1 MRRKIVSSLL
11 CMMMMCTVCTPTYA
25 DDSVTATTSSAA
37 TEVVTTESTAEAA
50 TTTTEQKSV
59 KKDNKKTKQ
68 TKTKKS
74 EKEKK
79 KTKTKK
85 SKEKKKDSKKD
96 KEKKTKKSN
105 KKDSSFVQAAPK
117 KKITFV
123 VKKTQGQLE
132 KLAKEKRDAA
142 AQIKIK
148 RSEKKSYQKKLQ
160 LIQNFYDQ
168 WTYGAFIGIQT
179 SSDQSLNNL
188 NDPADQMI
196 QNLEKDL
203 NDQELQESAMNYHF
217 GLQDQKNILLM
228 MDSQDSFDLQP
239 IIEKKKESYQSS
251 TQEIDQT
258 IKDLKISIQV
268 ADHSM
273 KLIEKK
279 KSIVFDP
286 MDLLKKSN
294 LTKDKA
300 KKILK
305 GTALEDCS
313 DYFIE
318 CEEKYGVNAIGIMAI
333 AVHESAWGTSRRAQE
348 DHNLTGYGVYSDS
361 AKGINAPSKEENLL
375 MTAKL
380 LKESYL
386 TKSGSHYKG
395 TSLMAV
401 NESYCTSG
409 DWAINVTTHAY
420 TLMDRL

>member
-1 MRRKIVSSLL
+1 MRRKLVSSLL
-11 CMMMMCTVCTPTYA
+11 CMMMMCTVSTPAYA
-25 DDSVTATTSSAA
+25 DEAVTADTSVT
-37 TEVVTTESTAEAA
+37 TEVATTESTTATV
-50 TTTTEQKSV
+50 TTTAAQKKV
-59 KKDNKKTKQ
+59 QKIDKKAKKTN
-68 TKTKKS
+68 TKK
-74 EKEKK
+74 KK
-79 KTKTKK
+79 KKA
-85 SKEKKKDSKKD
+85 SKN
-96 KEKKTKKSN
+96 SN
-105 KKDSSFVQAAPK
+105 KKDSSFVQEAPK

-132 KLAKEKRDAA
+132 KLVKEKRAA
-142 AQIKIK
+142 ADQIKEK
-148 RSEKKSYQKKLQ
+148 KSEKKEYQEKLQ
-160 LIQNFYDQ
+160 KIQNFYTQ
-168 WTYGAFIGIQT
+168 WNYGSYIGIQT
-179 SSDQSLNNL
+179 SSDQSLDNL
-188 NDPADQMI
+188 NDPADQTI
-196 QNLEKDL
+196 KQLADNL
-203 NDQELQESAMNYHF
+203 NDTGLIQASMNYHF
-217 GLQDQKNILLM
+217 GLQDQKNILIM
-228 MDSQDSFDLQP
+228 MDSQDSIDLQP

-251 TQEIDQT
+251 IQSIDQK
-258 IKDLKISIQV
+258 IRDLKTSIQV

-273 KLIEKK
+273 KLIENK

-286 MDLLKKSN
+286 MNLLKKSN

-318 CEEKYGVNAIGIMAI
+318 CEEKYGVNAIGVMAI

-386 TKSGSHYKG
+386 TRSGSHYKG

>member
-1 MRRKIVSSLL
+1 MRRKLVSSLL
-11 CMMMMCTVCTPTYA
+11 CMMMMCTVCTPAYA
-25 DDSVTATTSSAA
+25 DEAVTADTSVT
-37 TEVVTTESTAEAA
+37 TEVATTESTTATV
-50 TTTTEQKSV
+50 TTTAAQKKV
-59 KKDNKKTKQ
+59 QKIDKKAKKTN
-68 TKTKKS
+68 TKK
-74 EKEKK
+74 KK
-79 KTKTKK
+79 KKA
-85 SKEKKKDSKKD
+85 SKN
-96 KEKKTKKSN
+96 SN
-105 KKDSSFVQAAPK
+105 KKDSSFVQEAPK

-132 KLAKEKRDAA
+132 KLVKEKRAA
-142 AQIKIK
+142 ADQIK
-148 RSEKKSYQKKLQ
+148 EKKSKKKEYQEKLQ
-160 LIQNFYDQ
+160 KIQNFYTQ
-168 WTYGAFIGIQT
+168 WNYGSYIGIQT
-179 SSDQSLNNL
+179 SSDQSLDNL
-188 NDPADQMI
+188 NDPADQTI
-196 QNLEKDL
+196 KQLADNL
-203 NDQELQESAMNYHF
+203 NDTGLIQASMNYHF
-217 GLQDQKNILLM
+217 GLQDQKNILIM
-228 MDSQDSFDLQP
+228 MDSQDSIDLQP

-251 TQEIDQT
+251 IQSIDQK
-258 IKDLKISIQV
+258 IRDLKTSIQV

-273 KLIEKK
+273 KLIENK

-286 MDLLKKSN
+286 MNLLKKSN

-318 CEEKYGVNAIGIMAI
+318 CEEKYGVNAIGVMAI

-386 TKSGSHYKG
+386 TRSGSHYKG

>member
-1 MRRKIVSSLL
+1 MRRKLVSSLL
-11 CMMMMCTVCTPTYA
+11 CMMMMCTVCTPAYA
-25 DDSVTATTSSAA
+25 DEAVTADTSVT
-37 TEVVTTESTAEAA
+37 TEVATTESTTATV
-50 TTTTEQKSV
+50 TTTAAQKKV
-59 KKDNKKTKQ
+59 QKIDKKAKKTN
-68 TKTKKS
+68 TKK
-74 EKEKK
+74 KK
-79 KTKTKK
+79 KKA
-85 SKEKKKDSKKD
+85 SKN
-96 KEKKTKKSN
+96 SN
-105 KKDSSFVQAAPK
+105 KKDSSFVQEAPK

-132 KLAKEKRDAA
+132 KLVKEKRAA
-142 AQIKIK
+142 ADQIKEK
-148 RSEKKSYQKKLQ
+148 KSEKKEYQEKLQ
-160 LIQNFYDQ
+160 KIQNFYTQ
-168 WTYGAFIGIQT
+168 WNYGSYIGIQT
-179 SSDQSLNNL
+179 SSDQSLDNL
-188 NDPADQMI
+188 NDPADQTI
-196 QNLEKDL
+196 KQLADNL
-203 NDQELQESAMNYHF
+203 NDTGLIQASMNYHF
-217 GLQDQKNILLM
+217 GLQDQKNILIM
-228 MDSQDSFDLQP
+228 MDSQDSIDLQP

-251 TQEIDQT
+251 IQSIDQK
-258 IKDLKISIQV
+258 IRDLKTSIQV
-268 ADHSM
+268 ADHSI
-273 KLIEKK
+273 KLIENK

-286 MDLLKKSN
+286 MNLLKKSN

-318 CEEKYGVNAIGIMAI
+318 CEEKYGVNAIGVMAI

-386 TKSGSHYKG
+386 TRSGSHYKG

>member
-1 MRRKIVSSLL
+1 MRRKLVSSLL
-11 CMMMMCTVCTPTYA
+11 CMMMMCTVCTPAYA
-25 DDSVTATTSSAA
+25 DEAVTADTSVT
-37 TEVVTTESTAEAA
+37 TEVATTESTTATV
-50 TTTTEQKSV
+50 TTTAAQKKV
-59 KKDNKKTKQ
+59 QKIDKKAKKTN
-68 TKTKKS
+68 TKK
-74 EKEKK
+74 KK
-79 KTKTKK
+79 KKA
-85 SKEKKKDSKKD
+85 SKN
-96 KEKKTKKSN
+96 SN
-105 KKDSSFVQAAPK
+105 KKDSSFVQEAPK

-132 KLAKEKRDAA
+132 KLVKEKRAA
-142 AQIKIK
+142 ADQIKEK
-148 RSEKKSYQKKLQ
+148 KSEKKEYQEKLQ
-160 LIQNFYDQ
+160 KIQNFYTQ
-168 WTYGAFIGIQT
+168 WNYGSYIGIQT
-179 SSDQSLNNL
+179 SSDQSLDNL
-188 NDPADQMI
+188 NDPADQTI
-196 QNLEKDL
+196 KQLADNL
-203 NDQELQESAMNYHF
+203 NDTGLIQASMNYHF
-217 GLQDQKNILLM
+217 GLQDQKNILIM
-228 MDSQDSFDLQP
+228 MDSQDSIDLQP

-251 TQEIDQT
+251 IQSIDQK
-258 IKDLKISIQV
+258 IRDLKTSIQV

-273 KLIEKK
+273 KLIENK

-286 MDLLKKSN
+286 MNLLKKSN

-305 GTALEDCS
+305 GTALEDYS

-318 CEEKYGVNAIGIMAI
+318 CEEKYGVNAIGVMAI

-386 TKSGSHYKG
+386 TRSGSHYKG

>member
-1 MRRKIVSSLL
+1 MRRKLVSSLL
-11 CMMMMCTVCTPTYA
+11 CMMMMCTVCTPAYA
-25 DDSVTATTSSAA
+25 DEAVTADTSVT
-37 TEVVTTESTAEAA
+37 TEVATTESTTATV
-50 TTTTEQKSV
+50 TTTAAQKKV
-59 KKDNKKTKQ
+59 QKIDKKAKKTN
-68 TKTKKS
+68 TKK
-74 EKEKK
+74 KK
-79 KTKTKK
+79 KKA
-85 SKEKKKDSKKD
+85 SKN
-96 KEKKTKKSN
+96 SN
-105 KKDSSFVQAAPK
+105 KKDSSFVQEAPK

-132 KLAKEKRDAA
+132 KLVKEKRAA
-142 AQIKIK
+142 AEQIKEK
-148 RSEKKSYQKKLQ
+148 KSEKKEYQEKLQ
-160 LIQNFYDQ
+160 KIQNFYTQ
-168 WTYGAFIGIQT
+168 WNYGSYIGIQT
-179 SSDQSLNNL
+179 SSDQSLDNL
-188 NDPADQMI
+188 NDPADQTI
-196 QNLEKDL
+196 KQLADNL
-203 NDQELQESAMNYHF
+203 NDTGLIQASMNYHF
-217 GLQDQKNILLM
+217 GLQDQKNILIM
-228 MDSQDSFDLQP
+228 MDSQDSIDLQP

-251 TQEIDQT
+251 IQSIDQK
-258 IKDLKISIQV
+258 IRDLKTSIQV

-273 KLIEKK
+273 KLIENK

-286 MDLLKKSN
+286 MNLLKKSN

-318 CEEKYGVNAIGIMAI
+318 CEEKYGVNAIGVMAI

-386 TKSGSHYKG
+386 TRSGSHYKG

>member
-1 MRRKIVSSLL
+1 MRRKLVSSLL
-11 CMMMMCTVCTPTYA
+11 CMMMMCTVCTPAYA
-25 DDSVTATTSSAA
+25 DEAVTADTSVT
-37 TEVVTTESTAEAA
+37 TEVATTESTTATV
-50 TTTTEQKSV
+50 TTTAAQKKV
-59 KKDNKKTKQ
+59 QKIDKKAKKTN
-68 TKTKKS
+68 TKK
-74 EKEKK
+74 KK
-79 KTKTKK
+79 KKA
-85 SKEKKKDSKKD
+85 SKN
-96 KEKKTKKSN
+96 SN
-105 KKDSSFVQAAPK
+105 KKDSSFVQEAPK

-132 KLAKEKRDAA
+132 KLVKEKRAA
-142 AQIKIK
+142 ADQIKEK
-148 RSEKKSYQKKLQ
+148 KSEKKEYQEKLQ
-160 LIQNFYDQ
+160 KIQNFYTQ
-168 WTYGAFIGIQT
+168 WNYGSYIGIQT
-179 SSDQSLNNL
+179 SSDQSLDNL
-188 NDPADQMI
+188 NDPADQTI
-196 QNLEKDL
+196 KQLADNL
-203 NDQELQESAMNYHF
+203 NDTGLIQASMNYHF
-217 GLQDQKNILLM
+217 GLQDQKNILIM
-228 MDSQDSFDLQP
+228 MDSQDSINLQP

-251 TQEIDQT
+251 IQSIDQK
-258 IKDLKISIQV
+258 IRDLKTSIQV

-273 KLIEKK
+273 KLIENK

-286 MDLLKKSN
+286 MNLLKKSN

-318 CEEKYGVNAIGIMAI
+318 CEEKYGVNAIGVMAI

-386 TKSGSHYKG
+386 TRSGSHYKG

>member
-1 MRRKIVSSLL
+1 MRRKLVSSLL
-11 CMMMMCTVCTPTYA
+11 CMMMMCTVCTPAYA
-25 DDSVTATTSSAA
+25 DEAVTADTSVT
-37 TEVVTTESTAEAA
+37 TEVATTESTTATV
-50 TTTTEQKSV
+50 TTTAAQKKV
-59 KKDNKKTKQ
+59 QKIDKKAKKTN
-68 TKTKKS
+68 TKK
-74 EKEKK
+74 KK
-79 KTKTKK
+79 KKA
-85 SKEKKKDSKKD
+85 SKN
-96 KEKKTKKSN
+96 SN
-105 KKDSSFVQAAPK
+105 KKDSSFVQEAPK

-132 KLAKEKRDAA
+132 KLVKEKRAA
-142 AQIKIK
+142 ADQIKEK
-148 RSEKKSYQKKLQ
+148 KSEKKEYQEKLQ
-160 LIQNFYDQ
+160 KIQNFYTQ
-168 WTYGAFIGIQT
+168 WNYGSYIGIQT
-179 SSDQSLNNL
+179 SSDQSLDNL
-188 NDPADQMI
+188 NDPADQTI
-196 QNLEKDL
+196 KQLADNL
-203 NDQELQESAMNYHF
+203 NDTGLIQASMNYHF
-217 GLQDQKNILLM
+217 GLQDQKNILIM
-228 MDSQDSFDLQP
+228 MDSQDSIDLQP

-251 TQEIDQT
+251 IQSIDQK
-258 IKDLKISIQV
+258 IRDLKTSIQV

-273 KLIEKK
+273 KLIENK

-286 MDLLKKSN
+286 MNLLKKSN

-318 CEEKYGVNAIGIMAI
+318 CEEKYGVNAIGVMAI

-361 AKGINAPSKEENLL
+361 AEGINAPSKEENLL

-386 TKSGSHYKG
+386 TRSGSHYKG

>member
-1 MRRKIVSSLL
+1 MRRKLVSSLL
-11 CMMMMCTVCTPTYA
+11 CMMMMCTVCTPAYA
-25 DDSVTATTSSAA
+25 DEAVTADTSVT
-37 TEVVTTESTAEAA
+37 TEVATTESTTATV
-50 TTTTEQKSV
+50 TTTAAQKKV
-59 KKDNKKTKQ
+59 QKIDKKAKKTN
-68 TKTKKS
+68 TKK
-74 EKEKK
+74 KK
-79 KTKTKK
+79 KKA
-85 SKEKKKDSKKD
+85 SKN
-96 KEKKTKKSN
+96 SN
-105 KKDSSFVQAAPK
+105 KKDSSFVQEAPK
-117 KKITFV
+117 KEITFV

-132 KLAKEKRDAA
+132 KLVKEKRAA
-142 AQIKIK
+142 ADQIKEK
-148 RSEKKSYQKKLQ
+148 KSEKKEYQEKLQ
-160 LIQNFYDQ
+160 KIQNFYTQ
-168 WTYGAFIGIQT
+168 WNYGSYIGIQT
-179 SSDQSLNNL
+179 SSDQSLDNL
-188 NDPADQMI
+188 NDPADQTI
-196 QNLEKDL
+196 KQLADNL
-203 NDQELQESAMNYHF
+203 NDTGLIQASMNYHF
-217 GLQDQKNILLM
+217 GLQDQKNILIM
-228 MDSQDSFDLQP
+228 MDSQDSIDLQP

-251 TQEIDQT
+251 IQSIDQK
-258 IKDLKISIQV
+258 IRDLKTSIQV

-273 KLIEKK
+273 KLIENK

-286 MDLLKKSN
+286 MNLLKKSN

-318 CEEKYGVNAIGIMAI
+318 CEEKYGVNAIGVMAI

-386 TKSGSHYKG
+386 TRSGSHYKG

>member
-1 MRRKIVSSLL
+1 MRRKLVSSLL
-11 CMMMMCTVCTPTYA
+11 CMMMMCTVCTPAYA
-25 DDSVTATTSSAA
+25 DEAVTADTSVT
-37 TEVVTTESTAEAA
+37 TEVATTESTTATV
-50 TTTTEQKSV
+50 TTTAAQKKV
-59 KKDNKKTKQ
+59 QKIDKKAKKTN
-68 TKTKKS
+68 TKK
-74 EKEKK
+74 KK
-79 KTKTKK
+79 KKA
-85 SKEKKKDSKKD
+85 SKN
-96 KEKKTKKSN
+96 SN
-105 KKDSSFVQAAPK
+105 KKDSSFVQEAPK

-132 KLAKEKRDAA
+132 KLVKEKRAA
-142 AQIKIK
+142 ADQIKEK
-148 RSEKKSYQKKLQ
+148 KSEKKEYQEKLQ
-160 LIQNFYDQ
+160 KIQNFYTQ
-168 WTYGAFIGIQT
+168 WNYGSYIGIQT
-179 SSDQSLNNL
+179 SSDQSLDNL
-188 NDPADQMI
+188 NDPADQTI
-196 QNLEKDL
+196 KQLAGNL
-203 NDQELQESAMNYHF
+203 NDTGLIQASMNYHF
-217 GLQDQKNILLM
+217 GLQDQKNILIM
-228 MDSQDSFDLQP
+228 MDSQDSIDLQP

-251 TQEIDQT
+251 IQSIDQK
-258 IKDLKISIQV
+258 IRDLKTSIQV

-273 KLIEKK
+273 KLIENK

-286 MDLLKKSN
+286 MNLLKKSN

-318 CEEKYGVNAIGIMAI
+318 CEEKYGVNAIGVMAI

-386 TKSGSHYKG
+386 TRSGSHYKG

>member
-1 MRRKIVSSLL
+1 MRRKLVSSLL
-11 CMMMMCTVCTPTYA
+11 CMMMMCTVCTPAYA
-25 DDSVTATTSSAA
+25 DETVTADTSVTTEVAA
-37 TEVVTTESTAEAA
+37 TESTTAAA
-50 TTTTEQKSV
+50 TTTAAQKKV
-59 KKDNKKTKQ
+59 QKVNKKAKQ
-68 TKTKKS
+68 TKTKK
-74 EKEKK
+74 KK
-79 KTKTKK
+79 APKN
-85 SKEKKKDSKKD
+85 
-96 KEKKTKKSN
+96 SN
-105 KKDSSFVQAAPK
+105 KKDSSFVQEAPK

-142 AQIKIK
+142 GHVK
-148 RSEKKSYQKKLQ
+148 EKKAEKKEYQEKLQ
-160 LIQNFYDQ
+160 MIQDFYTQ
-168 WTYGAFIGIQT
+168 WNYGAYIGIQS
-179 SSDQSLNNL
+179 SSDQSLDNL
-188 NDPADQMI
+188 NDPADQTI
-196 QNLEKDL
+196 KQLADNL
-203 NDQELQESAMNYHF
+203 NDTELMQASMNYHF
-217 GLQDQKNILLM
+217 GLQDQKNILIM
-228 MDSQDSFDLQP
+228 MDSQDSIDLQP
-239 IIEKKKESYQSS
+239 IIEKKKASYQSS
-251 TQEIDQT
+251 IQSIDQEI
-258 IKDLKISIQV
+258 KKLKTSIQV

-273 KLIEKK
+273 KLIENK

-286 MDLLKKSN
+286 MNLLKKSN

-361 AKGINAPSKEENLL
+361 AKGINAPSKEDNLL

>member
-1 MRRKIVSSLL
+1 MRRKLVSSLL
-11 CMMMMCTVCTPTYA
+11 CMMMMCTVCTPAYA
-25 DDSVTATTSSAA
+25 DEAVTADTSVT
-37 TEVVTTESTAEAA
+37 TEVATTESTTATV
-50 TTTTEQKSV
+50 TTTAAQKKV
-59 KKDNKKTKQ
+59 QKIDKKAKKTN
-68 TKTKKS
+68 TKK
-74 EKEKK
+74 KK
-79 KTKTKK
+79 KKA
-85 SKEKKKDSKKD
+85 SKN
-96 KEKKTKKSN
+96 SN
-105 KKDSSFVQAAPK
+105 KKDSSFVQEAPK

-132 KLAKEKRDAA
+132 KLVKEK
-142 AQIKIK
+142 K
-148 RSEKKSYQKKLQ
+148 SEKKEYQEKLQ
-160 LIQNFYDQ
+160 KIQNFYTQ
-168 WTYGAFIGIQT
+168 WNYGSYIGIQT
-179 SSDQSLNNL
+179 SSDQSLDNL
-188 NDPADQMI
+188 NDPADQTI
-196 QNLEKDL
+196 KQLADNL
-203 NDQELQESAMNYHF
+203 NDTGLIQASMNYHF
-217 GLQDQKNILLM
+217 GLQDQKNILIM
-228 MDSQDSFDLQP
+228 MDSQDSIDLQP

-251 TQEIDQT
+251 IQSIDQK
-258 IKDLKISIQV
+258 IRDLKTSIQV

-273 KLIEKK
+273 KLIENK

-286 MDLLKKSN
+286 MNLLKKSN

-305 GTALEDCS
+305 GPALEDCS

-318 CEEKYGVNAIGIMAI
+318 CEEKYGVNAIGVMAI

-386 TKSGSHYKG
+386 TRSGSHYKG

>member
-1 MRRKIVSSLL
+1 MRRKLVSSLL
-11 CMMMMCTVCTPTYA
+11 CMMMMCTVCTPAYA
-25 DDSVTATTSSAA
+25 DEAVTADTSVT
-37 TEVVTTESTAEAA
+37 TEVATTESTTATV
-50 TTTTEQKSV
+50 TTTAAQKKV
-59 KKDNKKTKQ
+59 QKIDKKAKKTN
-68 TKTKKS
+68 TKK
-74 EKEKK
+74 KK
-79 KTKTKK
+79 KKA
-85 SKEKKKDSKKD
+85 SKN
-96 KEKKTKKSN
+96 SN
-105 KKDSSFVQAAPK
+105 KKDSSFVQEAPK

-132 KLAKEKRDAA
+132 KLVKEKRAA
-142 AQIKIK
+142 ADQIKEK
-148 RSEKKSYQKKLQ
+148 KSEKKEYQEKLQ
-160 LIQNFYDQ
+160 KIQDFYTQ
-168 WTYGAFIGIQT
+168 WNYGSYIGIQT
-179 SSDQSLNNL
+179 SSDQSLDNL
-188 NDPADQMI
+188 NDLADQTI
-196 QNLEKDL
+196 KQLADNL
-203 NDQELQESAMNYHF
+203 NDTELIQASMDYHF
-217 GLQDQKNILLM
+217 GLQDQKNILIM
-228 MDSQDSFDLQP
+228 MDSQDSMDLQP

-251 TQEIDQT
+251 IQSIDQK
-258 IKDLKISIQV
+258 IRNLKTSIQV

-273 KLIEKK
+273 KLIENK

-286 MDLLKKSN
+286 MNLLKKSN

-318 CEEKYGVNAIGIMAI
+318 CEEKYGVNAIGVMAI

-386 TKSGSHYKG
+386 TKSGNHYKG

>member
-1 MRRKIVSSLL
+1 MRRKLVSSLL
-11 CMMMMCTVCTPTYA
+11 CMMMMCTVCTPAYA
-25 DDSVTATTSSAA
+25 DEAVTADTSVT
-37 TEVVTTESTAEAA
+37 TEVATTESTTATV
-50 TTTTEQKSV
+50 TTTAAQKKV
-59 KKDNKKTKQ
+59 QKVDKKAKQ
-68 TKTKKS
+68 TKTKKKKANTKKQK
-74 EKEKK
+74 KEKK
-79 KTKTKK
+79 N
-85 SKEKKKDSKKD
+85 SKKKKIPKN
-96 KEKKTKKSN
+96 SN
-105 KKDSSFVQAAPK
+105 KKDSSFVQEAPK

-132 KLAKEKRDAA
+132 KLVKEKRAA
-142 AQIKIK
+142 ADQIKEK
-148 RSEKKSYQKKLQ
+148 KSEKKVYQEKLQ
-160 LIQNFYDQ
+160 KIQNFYTQ
-168 WTYGAFIGIQT
+168 WNYGSYIGIQT
-179 SSDQSLNNL
+179 SSDQSLDNL
-188 NDPADQMI
+188 NDPADQTI
-196 QNLEKDL
+196 KQLADNL
-203 NDQELQESAMNYHF
+203 NDTGLIQASMNYHF
-217 GLQDQKNILLM
+217 GLQDQKNILIM
-228 MDSQDSFDLQP
+228 MDSQDSIDLQP

-251 TQEIDQT
+251 IQSIDQK
-258 IKDLKISIQV
+258 IRDLKTSIQV

-273 KLIEKK
+273 KLIENK

-286 MDLLKKSN
+286 MNLLKKSN

-318 CEEKYGVNAIGIMAI
+318 CEEKYGVNAIGVMAI

-386 TKSGSHYKG
+386 TRSGSHYKG

-420 TLMDRL
+420 TLMGRL

>member
-1 MRRKIVSSLL
+1 MRRKLVSSLL
-11 CMMMMCTVCTPTYA
+11 CMMMMCTVCTPAYA
-25 DDSVTATTSSAA
+25 DEAVTADTSVT
-37 TEVVTTESTAEAA
+37 TEVATTESTTATV
-50 TTTTEQKSV
+50 TTTAAQKKV
-59 KKDNKKTKQ
+59 QKIDKKAKKTN
-68 TKTKKS
+68 TKK
-74 EKEKK
+74 KK
-79 KTKTKK
+79 KKA
-85 SKEKKKDSKKD
+85 SKN
-96 KEKKTKKSN
+96 SN
-105 KKDSSFVQAAPK
+105 KKDSSFVQEAPK

-132 KLAKEKRDAA
+132 KLVKEKRAA
-142 AQIKIK
+142 ADQIKEK
-148 RSEKKSYQKKLQ
+148 KSEKKEYQEKLQ
-160 LIQNFYDQ
+160 KIQNFYTQ
-168 WTYGAFIGIQT
+168 WNYGSYIGIQT
-179 SSDQSLNNL
+179 SSDQSLDNL
-188 NDPADQMI
+188 NDPADQTI
-196 QNLEKDL
+196 KQLADNL
-203 NDQELQESAMNYHF
+203 NDTGLIQASMNYHF
-217 GLQDQKNILLM
+217 GLQDQKNILIM
-228 MDSQDSFDLQP
+228 MDSQDSIDPQP

-251 TQEIDQT
+251 IQSIDQK
-258 IKDLKISIQV
+258 IRDLKTSIQV

-273 KLIEKK
+273 KLIENK

-286 MDLLKKSN
+286 MNLLKKSN

-318 CEEKYGVNAIGIMAI
+318 CEEKYGVNAIGVMAI

-386 TKSGSHYKG
+386 TRSGSHYKG

>member
-1 MRRKIVSSLL
+1 MRRKLVSSLL
-11 CMMMMCTVCTPTYA
+11 CMMMMCTVCTPAYA
-25 DDSVTATTSSAA
+25 DEAVTADTSVT
-37 TEVVTTESTAEAA
+37 TEVATTESTTATV
-50 TTTTEQKSV
+50 TTTAAQKKV
-59 KKDNKKTKQ
+59 QKIDKKAKKTN
-68 TKTKKS
+68 TKK
-74 EKEKK
+74 KK
-79 KTKTKK
+79 KKA
-85 SKEKKKDSKKD
+85 SKN
-96 KEKKTKKSN
+96 SN
-105 KKDSSFVQAAPK
+105 KKDSSFVQEAPK

-132 KLAKEKRDAA
+132 KLVKEKRAA
-142 AQIKIK
+142 ADQIKEK
-148 RSEKKSYQKKLQ
+148 KSEKKEYQEKLQ
-160 LIQNFYDQ
+160 KIQNFYTQ
-168 WTYGAFIGIQT
+168 WNYGSYIGIQT
-179 SSDQSLNNL
+179 SSDQSLDNL
-188 NDPADQMI
+188 NDPADQTI
-196 QNLEKDL
+196 KQLADNL
-203 NDQELQESAMNYHF
+203 NDTGLIQASMNYHF
-217 GLQDQKNILLM
+217 GLQDQKNILIM
-228 MDSQDSFDLQP
+228 MDSQDSIDLQP

-251 TQEIDQT
+251 IQSIDQK
-258 IKDLKISIQV
+258 IRDLKTSIQV

-273 KLIEKK
+273 KLIENK
-279 KSIVFDP
+279 KSIIFDP
-286 MDLLKKSN
+286 MNLLKKSN

-318 CEEKYGVNAIGIMAI
+318 CEEKYGVNAIGVMAI

-386 TKSGSHYKG
+386 TRSGSHYKG

>member
-1 MRRKIVSSLL
+1 MRRKLVSSLL
-11 CMMMMCTVCTPTYA
+11 CMMMMCTVGTPAYA
-25 DDSVTATTSSAA
+25 DEAVTADTSVT
-37 TEVVTTESTAEAA
+37 TEVATTESTTATV
-50 TTTTEQKSV
+50 TTTAAQKKV
-59 KKDNKKTKQ
+59 QKIDKKAKKTN
-68 TKTKKS
+68 TKK
-74 EKEKK
+74 KK
-79 KTKTKK
+79 KKA
-85 SKEKKKDSKKD
+85 SKN
-96 KEKKTKKSN
+96 SN
-105 KKDSSFVQAAPK
+105 KKDSSFVQEAPK

-132 KLAKEKRDAA
+132 KLVKEKRAA
-142 AQIKIK
+142 ADQIKEK
-148 RSEKKSYQKKLQ
+148 KSEKKEYQEKLQ
-160 LIQNFYDQ
+160 KIQNFYTQ
-168 WTYGAFIGIQT
+168 WNYGSYIGIQT
-179 SSDQSLNNL
+179 SSDQSLDNL
-188 NDPADQMI
+188 NDPADQTI
-196 QNLEKDL
+196 KQLADNL
-203 NDQELQESAMNYHF
+203 NDTGLIQASMNYHF
-217 GLQDQKNILLM
+217 GLQDQKNILIM
-228 MDSQDSFDLQP
+228 MDSQDSIDLQP

-251 TQEIDQT
+251 IQSIDQK
-258 IKDLKISIQV
+258 IRDLKTSIQV

-273 KLIEKK
+273 KLIENK

-286 MDLLKKSN
+286 MNLLKKSN

-318 CEEKYGVNAIGIMAI
+318 CEEKYGVNAIGVMAI

-386 TKSGSHYKG
+386 TRSGSHYKG

>member
-1 MRRKIVSSLL
+1 MRRKLVSSLL
-11 CMMMMCTVCTPTYA
+11 CMMMMCTVCTPAYA
-25 DDSVTATTSSAA
+25 DEAVTADTSVT
-37 TEVVTTESTAEAA
+37 TEVATTESTTATV
-50 TTTTEQKSV
+50 TTTAAQKKV
-59 KKDNKKTKQ
+59 QKIDKKAKKTN
-68 TKTKKS
+68 TKK
-74 EKEKK
+74 KK
-79 KTKTKK
+79 KKA
-85 SKEKKKDSKKD
+85 SKN
-96 KEKKTKKSN
+96 SN
-105 KKDSSFVQAAPK
+105 KKDSSFVQEAPK

-132 KLAKEKRDAA
+132 KLVKEKRAA
-142 AQIKIK
+142 ADQIKEK
-148 RSEKKSYQKKLQ
+148 KSEKKEYQEKLQ
-160 LIQNFYDQ
+160 KIQNFYTQ
-168 WTYGAFIGIQT
+168 WNYGSYIGIQT
-179 SSDQSLNNL
+179 SSDQSLDNL
-188 NDPADQMI
+188 NDPADQTI
-196 QNLEKDL
+196 KQLADNL
-203 NDQELQESAMNYHF
+203 NDTGLIQASMNYHF
-217 GLQDQKNILLM
+217 GLQDQKNILIM
-228 MDSQDSFDLQP
+228 MDSQDSIDLQP

-251 TQEIDQT
+251 IQSIDQK
-258 IKDLKISIQV
+258 IRDLKTSIQV

-273 KLIEKK
+273 KLIENK

-286 MDLLKKSN
+286 MNLLKKSN

-318 CEEKYGVNAIGIMAI
+318 CEEKYGVNAIGVMAI

-386 TKSGSHYKG
+386 TRSGSHYKG

-401 NESYCTSG
+401 NESYCTNG

>member
-1 MRRKIVSSLL
+1 MRRKLVSSLL
-11 CMMMMCTVCTPTYA
+11 CMMMMCTVCTPAYA
-25 DDSVTATTSSAA
+25 DEAVTVDTSVT
-37 TEVVTTESTAEAA
+37 TEVATTESTTATV
-50 TTTTEQKSV
+50 TTTAAQKKV
-59 KKDNKKTKQ
+59 QKIDKKAKKTN
-68 TKTKKS
+68 TKK
-74 EKEKK
+74 KK
-79 KTKTKK
+79 KKA
-85 SKEKKKDSKKD
+85 SKN
-96 KEKKTKKSN
+96 SN
-105 KKDSSFVQAAPK
+105 KKDSSFVQEAPK

-132 KLAKEKRDAA
+132 KLVKEKRAA
-142 AQIKIK
+142 ADQIKEK
-148 RSEKKSYQKKLQ
+148 KSEKKEYQEKLQ
-160 LIQNFYDQ
+160 KIQNFYTQ
-168 WTYGAFIGIQT
+168 WNYGSYIGIQT
-179 SSDQSLNNL
+179 SSDQSLDNL
-188 NDPADQMI
+188 NDPADQTI
-196 QNLEKDL
+196 KQLADNL
-203 NDQELQESAMNYHF
+203 NDTGLIQASMNYHF
-217 GLQDQKNILLM
+217 GLQDQKNILIM
-228 MDSQDSFDLQP
+228 MDSQDSIDLQP

-251 TQEIDQT
+251 IQSIDQK
-258 IKDLKISIQV
+258 IRDLKTSIQV

-273 KLIEKK
+273 KLIENK

-286 MDLLKKSN
+286 MNLLKKSN

-318 CEEKYGVNAIGIMAI
+318 CEEKYGVNAIGVMAI

-386 TKSGSHYKG
+386 TRSGSHYKG

>member
-1 MRRKIVSSLL
+1 MRRKLVSSLL
-11 CMMMMCTVCTPTYA
+11 CMMMMCTVCTPAYA
-25 DDSVTATTSSAA
+25 DEAVTADTSVT
-37 TEVVTTESTAEAA
+37 TEVATTESTTATV
-50 TTTTEQKSV
+50 TTTAAQKKV
-59 KKDNKKTKQ
+59 QKIDKKAKKTN
-68 TKTKKS
+68 TKK
-74 EKEKK
+74 KK
-79 KTKTKK
+79 KKA
-85 SKEKKKDSKKD
+85 SKN
-96 KEKKTKKSN
+96 SN
-105 KKDSSFVQAAPK
+105 KKDSSFVQEAPK

-132 KLAKEKRDAA
+132 KLVKEKRAA
-142 AQIKIK
+142 ADQIKEK
-148 RSEKKSYQKKLQ
+148 KSEKKEYQEKLQ
-160 LIQNFYDQ
+160 KIQNFYTQ
-168 WTYGAFIGIQT
+168 WNYGSYIGIQT
-179 SSDQSLNNL
+179 SSDQSLDNL
-188 NDPADQMI
+188 NDPADQTI
-196 QNLEKDL
+196 KQLADNL
-203 NDQELQESAMNYHF
+203 NDTGLIQASMNYHF
-217 GLQDQKNILLM
+217 GLQDQKNILIM
-228 MDSQDSFDLQP
+228 MDSQDSIDLQP

-251 TQEIDQT
+251 IQSIDQK
-258 IKDLKISIQV
+258 IRDLKTSIQV

-273 KLIEKK
+273 KLIENK

-286 MDLLKKSN
+286 MNLLKKSN

-318 CEEKYGVNAIGIMAI
+318 CEEKYGVNAIGVIAI
-333 AVHESAWGTSRRAQE
+333 AVHEIAWGTSRRAQE

-386 TKSGSHYKG
+386 TRSGSHYKG

>member
-1 MRRKIVSSLL
+1 MRRKLVSSLL
-11 CMMMMCTVCTPTYA
+11 CMMMMCTVCTPAYA
-25 DDSVTATTSSAA
+25 DEAVTADTSVT
-37 TEVVTTESTAEAA
+37 TEVATTESTTATV
-50 TTTTEQKSV
+50 TTTAAQKKV
-59 KKDNKKTKQ
+59 QKIDKKAKKTN
-68 TKTKKS
+68 TKK
-74 EKEKK
+74 KK
-79 KTKTKK
+79 KKA
-85 SKEKKKDSKKD
+85 SKN
-96 KEKKTKKSN
+96 SN
-105 KKDSSFVQAAPK
+105 KKDSSFVQEAPK

-132 KLAKEKRDAA
+132 KLVKEKRAA
-142 AQIKIK
+142 ADQIKEK
-148 RSEKKSYQKKLQ
+148 KSEKKEYQEKLQ
-160 LIQNFYDQ
+160 KIQNFYTQ
-168 WTYGAFIGIQT
+168 WNYGSYIGIQT
-179 SSDQSLNNL
+179 SSDQSLDNL
-188 NDPADQMI
+188 NDPADQTI
-196 QNLEKDL
+196 KQLADNL
-203 NDQELQESAMNYHF
+203 NDTGLIQASMNYHF
-217 GLQDQKNILLM
+217 GLQDQKNILIM
-228 MDSQDSFDLQP
+228 MDSQDSIDLQP

-251 TQEIDQT
+251 IQSIDQK
-258 IKDLKISIQV
+258 IRDLKTSIQV

-273 KLIEKK
+273 KLIENKK
-279 KSIVFDP
+279 LIVFDP
-286 MDLLKKSN
+286 MNLLKKSN

-318 CEEKYGVNAIGIMAI
+318 CEEKYGVNAIGVMAI

-386 TKSGSHYKG
+386 TRSGSHYKG

>member
-1 MRRKIVSSLL
+1 MRRKLVSSLL
-11 CMMMMCTVCTPTYA
+11 CMMMMCTVCTPAYA
-25 DDSVTATTSSAA
+25 DEAVTADTSVT
-37 TEVVTTESTAEAA
+37 TEVATTESTTATV
-50 TTTTEQKSV
+50 TTTAAQKKV
-59 KKDNKKTKQ
+59 QKIDKKAKKTN
-68 TKTKKS
+68 TKK
-74 EKEKK
+74 KK
-79 KTKTKK
+79 KKA
-85 SKEKKKDSKKD
+85 SKN
-96 KEKKTKKSN
+96 SN
-105 KKDSSFVQAAPK
+105 KKDSSFVQEAPK

-132 KLAKEKRDAA
+132 KLVKEKRAA
-142 AQIKIK
+142 ADQIKEK
-148 RSEKKSYQKKLQ
+148 KSEKKEYQEKLQ
-160 LIQNFYDQ
+160 KIQNFYTQ
-168 WTYGAFIGIQT
+168 WNYGSYIGIQT
-179 SSDQSLNNL
+179 SSDQSLDNL
-188 NDPADQMI
+188 NDPADQTI
-196 QNLEKDL
+196 KQLADNL
-203 NDQELQESAMNYHF
+203 NDTGLIQASMNYHF
-217 GLQDQKNILLM
+217 GLQDQKNILIM
-228 MDSQDSFDLQP
+228 MDSQDSIDLQP

-251 TQEIDQT
+251 IQSIDQK
-258 IKDLKISIQV
+258 IRDLKTSIQV

-273 KLIEKK
+273 KLIENK

-286 MDLLKKSN
+286 MNLLKKSN

-305 GTALEDCS
+305 GTDLEDCS

-318 CEEKYGVNAIGIMAI
+318 CEEKYGVNAIGVMAI

-386 TKSGSHYKG
+386 TRSGSHYKG

>member
-1 MRRKIVSSLL
+1 MRRKLVSSLL
-11 CMMMMCTVCTPTYA
+11 CMMMMCTVCTPAYA
-25 DDSVTATTSSAA
+25 DEAVTADTSVT
-37 TEVVTTESTAEAA
+37 TEVATTESTTATV
-50 TTTTEQKSV
+50 TTTAAQKKV
-59 KKDNKKTKQ
+59 QKIDKKAKKTN
-68 TKTKKS
+68 TKK
-74 EKEKK
+74 KK
-79 KTKTKK
+79 KKA
-85 SKEKKKDSKKD
+85 SKN
-96 KEKKTKKSN
+96 SN
-105 KKDSSFVQAAPK
+105 KKDSSFVQEAPK

-132 KLAKEKRDAA
+132 KLVKEKRAA
-142 AQIKIK
+142 ADQIKEK
-148 RSEKKSYQKKLQ
+148 KSEKKEYQEKLQ
-160 LIQNFYDQ
+160 KIQNFYTQ
-168 WTYGAFIGIQT
+168 WNYGSYIGIQT
-179 SSDQSLNNL
+179 SSDQSLDNL
-188 NDPADQMI
+188 NDPADQTI
-196 QNLEKDL
+196 KQLADNL
-203 NDQELQESAMNYHF
+203 NDTGLIQASMNYHF
-217 GLQDQKNILLM
+217 GLQDQKNILIM
-228 MDSQDSFDLQP
+228 MDSQDSIDLQP

-251 TQEIDQT
+251 IQSIDQK
-258 IKDLKISIQV
+258 IRDLKTSIQV

-273 KLIEKK
+273 KLIENK

-286 MDLLKKSN
+286 MNLLKKSN

-318 CEEKYGVNAIGIMAI
+318 CEEKYGVNAIGVMAI

-386 TKSGSHYKG
+386 TRSGSHYKG

-420 TLMDRL
+420 TLMGRL

>member
-1 MRRKIVSSLL
+1 MRRKLVSSLL
-11 CMMMMCTVCTPTYA
+11 CMMMMCTACTPAYA
-25 DDSVTATTSSAA
+25 DEAVTADTSVTTEAA
-37 TEVVTTESTAEAA
+37 TTESTTATV
-50 TTTTEQKSV
+50 TTTAAQKKV
-59 KKDNKKTKQ
+59 QKIDKKAKKTN
-68 TKTKKS
+68 TK
-74 EKEKK
+74 KK
-79 KTKTKK
+79 KTNTKK
-85 SKEKKKDSKKD
+85 SKKDKKNSKKKKVSKN
-96 KEKKTKKSN
+96 SN
-105 KKDSSFVQAAPK
+105 KKDSSFVQEAPK

-132 KLAKEKRDAA
+132 KLAKEKRAA
-142 AQIKIK
+142 ADQIKEK
-148 RSEKKSYQKKLQ
+148 KSEKKEYQEKLQ
-160 LIQNFYDQ
+160 MIQDFYTQ
-168 WTYGAFIGIQT
+168 WHYGSYIGIQT
-179 SSDQSLNNL
+179 SSDQSLDNL
-188 NDPADQMI
+188 NDPADQAI
-196 QNLEKDL
+196 KQLADNL
-203 NDQELQESAMNYHF
+203 NDTELIQASMDYHF
-217 GLQDQKNILLM
+217 GLQDQKNILIM
-228 MDSQDSFDLQP
+228 MDSQDSMNLQP

-251 TQEIDQT
+251 IQSIDQK
-258 IKDLKISIQV
+258 IRDLKTSIQV

-273 KLIEKK
+273 KLIENK

-286 MDLLKKSN
+286 MNLLKKSN

-318 CEEKYGVNAIGIMAI
+318 CEEKYGVNAIGVMAI

-386 TKSGSHYKG
+386 TRSGSHYKG

>member
-1 MRRKIVSSLL
+1 MRRKLVSSLL
-11 CMMMMCTVCTPTYA
+11 CMMMMCTVCTPAYA
-25 DDSVTATTSSAA
+25 DEAVTADTSVT
-37 TEVVTTESTAEAA
+37 TEVATTESTTATV
-50 TTTTEQKSV
+50 TTTAAQKKV
-59 KKDNKKTKQ
+59 QKIDKKAKKTN
-68 TKTKKS
+68 TKK
-74 EKEKK
+74 KK
-79 KTKTKK
+79 KKA
-85 SKEKKKDSKKD
+85 SKN
-96 KEKKTKKSN
+96 SN
-105 KKDSSFVQAAPK
+105 KKDSSFVQEAPK

-132 KLAKEKRDAA
+132 KLVKEKRAA
-142 AQIKIK
+142 ADQIKEK
-148 RSEKKSYQKKLQ
+148 KSEKKEYQEKLQ
-160 LIQNFYDQ
+160 KIQNFYTQ
-168 WTYGAFIGIQT
+168 WNYGSYIGIQT
-179 SSDQSLNNL
+179 SSDQSLDNL
-188 NDPADQMI
+188 NDPADQTI
-196 QNLEKDL
+196 KQLADNL
-203 NDQELQESAMNYHF
+203 NDTGLIQASMNYHF
-217 GLQDQKNILLM
+217 GLQDQKNILIM
-228 MDSQDSFDLQP
+228 MDSQDSIDLQP

-251 TQEIDQT
+251 IQSIDQK
-258 IKDLKISIQV
+258 IRDLKTSIQV

-273 KLIEKK
+273 KLIENK

-286 MDLLKKSN
+286 MNLLKKSN

-318 CEEKYGVNAIGIMAI
+318 CEEKYGVNAIGVMAI

-386 TKSGSHYKG
+386 TRSGSHYKG

-409 DWAINVTTHAY
+409 DLSLIHI
-420 TLMDRL
+420 

>member
-1 MRRKIVSSLL
+1 
-11 CMMMMCTVCTPTYA
+11 MMMMCTVCTPAYA
-25 DDSVTATTSSAA
+25 DEAVTADTSVT
-37 TEVVTTESTAEAA
+37 TEVATTESTTATV
-50 TTTTEQKSV
+50 TTTAAQKKV
-59 KKDNKKTKQ
+59 QKIDKKAKKTN
-68 TKTKKS
+68 TKK
-74 EKEKK
+74 KK
-79 KTKTKK
+79 KKA
-85 SKEKKKDSKKD
+85 SKN
-96 KEKKTKKSN
+96 SN
-105 KKDSSFVQAAPK
+105 KKDSSFVQEAPK

-132 KLAKEKRDAA
+132 KLVKEKRAA
-142 AQIKIK
+142 ADQIKEK
-148 RSEKKSYQKKLQ
+148 KSEKKEYQEKLQ
-160 LIQNFYDQ
+160 KIQNFYTQ
-168 WTYGAFIGIQT
+168 WNYGSYIGIQT
-179 SSDQSLNNL
+179 SSDQSLDNL
-188 NDPADQMI
+188 NDPADQTI
-196 QNLEKDL
+196 KQLADNL
-203 NDQELQESAMNYHF
+203 NDTGLIQASMNYHF
-217 GLQDQKNILLM
+217 GLQDQKNILIM
-228 MDSQDSFDLQP
+228 MDSQDSIDLQP

-251 TQEIDQT
+251 IQSIDQK
-258 IKDLKISIQV
+258 IRDLKTSIQV

-273 KLIEKK
+273 KLIENK

-286 MDLLKKSN
+286 MNLLKKSN

-318 CEEKYGVNAIGIMAI
+318 CEEKYGVNAIGVMAI

-386 TKSGSHYKG
+386 TRSGSHYKG

>member
-1 MRRKIVSSLL
+1 MRRKLVSSLL
-11 CMMMMCTVCTPTYA
+11 CMMMMCTVCTPAYA
-25 DDSVTATTSSAA
+25 DEAVTADTSVT
-37 TEVVTTESTAEAA
+37 TEVATTESTTATV
-50 TTTTEQKSV
+50 TTTAAQKKV
-59 KKDNKKTKQ
+59 QKIDKKAKKTN
-68 TKTKKS
+68 TKK
-74 EKEKK
+74 KK
-79 KTKTKK
+79 KKA
-85 SKEKKKDSKKD
+85 SKN
-96 KEKKTKKSN
+96 SN
-105 KKDSSFVQAAPK
+105 KKDSSFVQEAPK

-132 KLAKEKRDAA
+132 KLVKEKRAA
-142 AQIKIK
+142 ADQIKEK
-148 RSEKKSYQKKLQ
+148 KSEKKEYQEKLQ
-160 LIQNFYDQ
+160 KIQNFYTQ
-168 WTYGAFIGIQT
+168 WNYGSYIGIQT
-179 SSDQSLNNL
+179 SSDQSLDNL
-188 NDPADQMI
+188 NDPADQTI
-196 QNLEKDL
+196 KQLADNL
-203 NDQELQESAMNYHF
+203 NDMGLIQASMNYHF
-217 GLQDQKNILLM
+217 GLQDQKNILIM
-228 MDSQDSFDLQP
+228 MDSQDSIDLQP

-251 TQEIDQT
+251 IQSIDQK
-258 IKDLKISIQV
+258 IRDLKTSIQV

-273 KLIEKK
+273 KLIENK

-286 MDLLKKSN
+286 MNLLKKSN

-318 CEEKYGVNAIGIMAI
+318 CEEKYGVNAIGVMAI

-386 TKSGSHYKG
+386 TRSGSHYKG

>member
-1 MRRKIVSSLL
+1 
-11 CMMMMCTVCTPTYA
+11 MMCTVCTPAYA
-25 DDSVTATTSSAA
+25 DEAVTADTSVT
-37 TEVVTTESTAEAA
+37 TEVATTESTTATV
-50 TTTTEQKSV
+50 TTTAAQKKV
-59 KKDNKKTKQ
+59 QKIDKKAKKTN
-68 TKTKKS
+68 TKK
-74 EKEKK
+74 KK
-79 KTKTKK
+79 KKA
-85 SKEKKKDSKKD
+85 SKN
-96 KEKKTKKSN
+96 SN
-105 KKDSSFVQAAPK
+105 KKDSSFVQEAPK

-132 KLAKEKRDAA
+132 KLVKEKRAA
-142 AQIKIK
+142 ADQIKEK
-148 RSEKKSYQKKLQ
+148 KSEKKEYQEKLQ
-160 LIQNFYDQ
+160 KIQNFYTQ
-168 WTYGAFIGIQT
+168 WNYGSYIGIQT
-179 SSDQSLNNL
+179 SSDQSLDNL
-188 NDPADQMI
+188 NDPADQTI
-196 QNLEKDL
+196 KQLADNL
-203 NDQELQESAMNYHF
+203 NDTGLIQASMNYHF
-217 GLQDQKNILLM
+217 GLQDQKNILIM
-228 MDSQDSFDLQP
+228 MDSQDSIDLQP

-251 TQEIDQT
+251 IQSIDQK
-258 IKDLKISIQV
+258 IRDLKTSIQV

-273 KLIEKK
+273 KLIENK

-286 MDLLKKSN
+286 MNLLKKSN

-318 CEEKYGVNAIGIMAI
+318 CEEKYGVNAIGVMAI

-386 TKSGSHYKG
+386 TRSGSHYKG

>member
-1 MRRKIVSSLL
+1 MRRKLVSSLL
-11 CMMMMCTVCTPTYA
+11 CMMMMCTVCTPAYA
-25 DDSVTATTSSAA
+25 DEAVTADTSVT
-37 TEVVTTESTAEAA
+37 TEVATTESTTATV
-50 TTTTEQKSV
+50 TTTAAQKKV
-59 KKDNKKTKQ
+59 QKIDKKAKKTN
-68 TKTKKS
+68 TKK
-74 EKEKK
+74 KK
-79 KTKTKK
+79 KKA
-85 SKEKKKDSKKD
+85 SKN
-96 KEKKTKKSN
+96 SN
-105 KKDSSFVQAAPK
+105 KKDSSFVQEAPK

-132 KLAKEKRDAA
+132 KLVKEKRAA
-142 AQIKIK
+142 ADQIKEK
-148 RSEKKSYQKKLQ
+148 KSEKKEYQEKLQ
-160 LIQNFYDQ
+160 KIQNFYTQ
-168 WTYGAFIGIQT
+168 WNYGSYIGIQT
-179 SSDQSLNNL
+179 SSDQSLDNL
-188 NDPADQMI
+188 NDPADQTI
-196 QNLEKDL
+196 KQLADNL
-203 NDQELQESAMNYHF
+203 NDTGLIQASMNYHF
-217 GLQDQKNILLM
+217 GLQDQKNILIM
-228 MDSQDSFDLQP
+228 MDSQDSIDLQP

-251 TQEIDQT
+251 IQSIDQK
-258 IKDLKISIQV
+258 IRDLKTSIQV

-273 KLIEKK
+273 KLIENK

-286 MDLLKKSN
+286 MNLLKKSN

-318 CEEKYGVNAIGIMAI
+318 CEEKYGVNAIGVMAI

-361 AKGINAPSKEENLL
+361 AKGINAPSKEDNLL

>member
-1 MRRKIVSSLL
+1 MRRKLVSSLL
-11 CMMMMCTVCTPTYA
+11 CMMMMCTVCTPAYA
-25 DDSVTATTSSAA
+25 DEAVTADTSVT
-37 TEVVTTESTAEAA
+37 TEVATTESTTATV
-50 TTTTEQKSV
+50 TTTAAQKKV
-59 KKDNKKTKQ
+59 QKIDKKAKKTN
-68 TKTKKS
+68 TKK
-74 EKEKK
+74 KK
-79 KTKTKK
+79 KKA
-85 SKEKKKDSKKD
+85 SKN
-96 KEKKTKKSN
+96 SN
-105 KKDSSFVQAAPK
+105 KKDSSFVQEAPK

-132 KLAKEKRDAA
+132 KLVKEKRAA
-142 AQIKIK
+142 AEQIKEK
-148 RSEKKSYQKKLQ
+148 KSEKKEYQEKLQ
-160 LIQNFYDQ
+160 KIQNFYTQ
-168 WTYGAFIGIQT
+168 WNYGSYIGIQT
-179 SSDQSLNNL
+179 SSDQSLDNL
-188 NDPADQMI
+188 NDPADQTI
-196 QNLEKDL
+196 KQLADNL
-203 NDQELQESAMNYHF
+203 NDTGLIQASMNYHF
-217 GLQDQKNILLM
+217 GLQDQKNILIM
-228 MDSQDSFDLQP
+228 MDSQDSIDLQP

-251 TQEIDQT
+251 IQSIDQK
-258 IKDLKISIQV
+258 IRDLKTSIQV

-273 KLIEKK
+273 KLIENK

-286 MDLLKKSN
+286 MNLLKKSN

-318 CEEKYGVNAIGIMAI
+318 CEEKYGVNAIGVMAI

-380 LKESYL
+380 LKKSYL
-386 TKSGSHYKG
+386 TRSGSHYKG

>member
-1 MRRKIVSSLL
+1 MRRKLVSSLL
-11 CMMMMCTVCTPTYA
+11 CMMMMCTVCTPAYA
-25 DDSVTATTSSAA
+25 DEAVTADTSVT
-37 TEVVTTESTAEAA
+37 TEVATTESTTATV
-50 TTTTEQKSV
+50 TTTAAQKKV
-59 KKDNKKTKQ
+59 QKIDKKAKKTN
-68 TKTKKS
+68 TKK
-74 EKEKK
+74 KK
-79 KTKTKK
+79 KKA
-85 SKEKKKDSKKD
+85 SKN
-96 KEKKTKKSN
+96 SN
-105 KKDSSFVQAAPK
+105 KKDSSFVQEAPK

-132 KLAKEKRDAA
+132 KLVKEKRAA
-142 AQIKIK
+142 ADQIKEK
-148 RSEKKSYQKKLQ
+148 KSEKKEYQEKLQ
-160 LIQNFYDQ
+160 KIQNFYTQ
-168 WTYGAFIGIQT
+168 WNYGSYIGIQT
-179 SSDQSLNNL
+179 SSDQSLDNL
-188 NDPADQMI
+188 NDPADQTI
-196 QNLEKDL
+196 KQLADNL
-203 NDQELQESAMNYHF
+203 NDTGLIQASMNYHF
-217 GLQDQKNILLM
+217 GLQDQKNILIM
-228 MDSQDSFDLQP
+228 MDSQDSIDLQP

-251 TQEIDQT
+251 IQSIDQK
-258 IKDLKISIQV
+258 IRDLKTSIQV

-273 KLIEKK
+273 KLIENK

-286 MDLLKKSN
+286 MNLLKKSN

-300 KKILK
+300 KKIFK

-318 CEEKYGVNAIGIMAI
+318 CEEKYGVNAIGVMAI

-386 TKSGSHYKG
+386 TRSGSHYKG

>member
-1 MRRKIVSSLL
+1 
-11 CMMMMCTVCTPTYA
+11 MCTVCTPAYA
-25 DDSVTATTSSAA
+25 DEAVTADTSVT
-37 TEVVTTESTAEAA
+37 TEVATTESTTATV
-50 TTTTEQKSV
+50 TTTAAQKKV
-59 KKDNKKTKQ
+59 QKIDKKAKKTN
-68 TKTKKS
+68 TKK
-74 EKEKK
+74 KK
-79 KTKTKK
+79 KKA
-85 SKEKKKDSKKD
+85 SKN
-96 KEKKTKKSN
+96 SN
-105 KKDSSFVQAAPK
+105 KKDSSFVQEAPK

-132 KLAKEKRDAA
+132 KLVKEKRAA
-142 AQIKIK
+142 ADQIKEK
-148 RSEKKSYQKKLQ
+148 KSEKKEYQEKLQ
-160 LIQNFYDQ
+160 KIQNFYTQ
-168 WTYGAFIGIQT
+168 WNYGSYIGIQT
-179 SSDQSLNNL
+179 SSDQSLDNL
-188 NDPADQMI
+188 NDPADQTI
-196 QNLEKDL
+196 KQLADNL
-203 NDQELQESAMNYHF
+203 NDTGLIQASMNYHF
-217 GLQDQKNILLM
+217 GLQDQKNILIM
-228 MDSQDSFDLQP
+228 MDSQDSIDLQP

-251 TQEIDQT
+251 IQSIDQK
-258 IKDLKISIQV
+258 IRDLKTSIQV

-273 KLIEKK
+273 KLIENK

-286 MDLLKKSN
+286 MNLLKKSN

-318 CEEKYGVNAIGIMAI
+318 CEEKYGVNAIGVMAI
-333 AVHESAWGTSRRAQE
+333 AVHESAWGTSRRAQD

-386 TKSGSHYKG
+386 TRSGSHYKG

>member
-1 MRRKIVSSLL
+1 MRRKLVSSLL
-11 CMMMMCTVCTPTYA
+11 CMMMMCTVCTPAYA
-25 DDSVTATTSSAA
+25 DEAVTADTSVT
-37 TEVVTTESTAEAA
+37 TEVATTESTTATV
-50 TTTTEQKSV
+50 TTTAAQKKV
-59 KKDNKKTKQ
+59 QKIDKKAKKTN
-68 TKTKKS
+68 TKK
-74 EKEKK
+74 KK
-79 KTKTKK
+79 KKA
-85 SKEKKKDSKKD
+85 SKN
-96 KEKKTKKSN
+96 SN
-105 KKDSSFVQAAPK
+105 KKDSSFVQEAPK

-132 KLAKEKRDAA
+132 KLVKEKRAA
-142 AQIKIK
+142 ADQIKEK
-148 RSEKKSYQKKLQ
+148 KSEKKEYQEKLQ
-160 LIQNFYDQ
+160 KIQNFYTQ
-168 WTYGAFIGIQT
+168 WNYGSYIGIQT
-179 SSDQSLNNL
+179 SSDQSLDNL
-188 NDPADQMI
+188 NDPADQTI
-196 QNLEKDL
+196 KQLADNL
-203 NDQELQESAMNYHF
+203 NDTGLIQASMNYHF
-217 GLQDQKNILLM
+217 GLQDQKNILIM
-228 MDSQDSFDLQP
+228 MDSQDSIDLQP

-251 TQEIDQT
+251 IQSIDQK
-258 IKDLKISIQV
+258 IRDLKTSIQV

-273 KLIEKK
+273 KLIENK

-286 MDLLKKSN
+286 MNLLKKSN

-318 CEEKYGVNAIGIMAI
+318 CEEKYGVNAIGVMAI

-361 AKGINAPSKEENLL
+361 AKGINPPSKEENLL

-386 TKSGSHYKG
+386 TRSGSHYKG

>member
-1 MRRKIVSSLL
+1 MRRKLVSSLL
-11 CMMMMCTVCTPTYA
+11 CMMMMCTVCTPAYA
-25 DDSVTATTSSAA
+25 DETVTADTSVT
-37 TEVVTTESTAEAA
+37 TEVAATESTAAAA
-50 TTTTEQKSV
+50 TTTAAQKKV
-59 KKDNKKTKQ
+59 QKVDKKAKQ
-68 TKTKKS
+68 TKTKKKKANTKKQK
-74 EKEKK
+74 KEKK
-79 KTKTKK
+79 N
-85 SKEKKKDSKKD
+85 SKKKKAPKN
-96 KEKKTKKSN
+96 SN
-105 KKDSSFVQAAPK
+105 KKDSSFVQEAPK
-117 KKITFV
+117 KKIIFV

-142 AQIKIK
+142 DHVK
-148 RSEKKSYQKKLQ
+148 EKKAEKKEYQEKLQ
-160 LIQNFYDQ
+160 MIQDFYTQ
-168 WTYGAFIGIQT
+168 WNYGAYIGIQS
-179 SSDQSLNNL
+179 SSDQSLDNL
-188 NDPADQMI
+188 NDPADQTI
-196 QNLEKDL
+196 KQLADNL
-203 NDQELQESAMNYHF
+203 NDTELMQASMNYHF
-217 GLQDQKNILLM
+217 GLQDQKNILIM
-228 MDSQDSFDLQP
+228 MDSQDSIDLQP
-239 IIEKKKESYQSS
+239 IIEKKKASYQSS
-251 TQEIDQT
+251 IQSIDQEI
-258 IKDLKISIQV
+258 KKLKTSIQV

-273 KLIEKK
+273 KLIENK

-286 MDLLKKSN
+286 MNLLKKSN

-361 AKGINAPSKEENLL
+361 AKGINAPSKEDNLL

>member
-1 MRRKIVSSLL
+1 MRRKLVSSLL
-11 CMMMMCTVCTPTYA
+11 CMMMMCTVCTPAYA
-25 DDSVTATTSSAA
+25 DEAVTAVTSVT
-37 TEVVTTESTAEAA
+37 TEVATTESTTATV
-50 TTTTEQKSV
+50 TTTAAQKKV
-59 KKDNKKTKQ
+59 QKIDKKAKKTN
-68 TKTKKS
+68 TKK
-74 EKEKK
+74 KK
-79 KTKTKK
+79 KKA
-85 SKEKKKDSKKD
+85 SKN
-96 KEKKTKKSN
+96 SN
-105 KKDSSFVQAAPK
+105 KKDSSFVQEAPK

-132 KLAKEKRDAA
+132 KLVKEKRAA
-142 AQIKIK
+142 ADQIKEK
-148 RSEKKSYQKKLQ
+148 KSEKKEYQEKLQ
-160 LIQNFYDQ
+160 KIQNFYTQ
-168 WTYGAFIGIQT
+168 WNYGSYIGIQT
-179 SSDQSLNNL
+179 SSDQSLDNL
-188 NDPADQMI
+188 NDPADQTI
-196 QNLEKDL
+196 KQLADNL
-203 NDQELQESAMNYHF
+203 NDTGLIQASMNYHF
-217 GLQDQKNILLM
+217 GLQDQKNILIM
-228 MDSQDSFDLQP
+228 MDSQDSIDLQP

-251 TQEIDQT
+251 IQSIDQK
-258 IKDLKISIQV
+258 IRDLKTSIQV

-273 KLIEKK
+273 KLIENK

-286 MDLLKKSN
+286 MNLLKKSN

-318 CEEKYGVNAIGIMAI
+318 CEEKYGVNAIGVMAI

-386 TKSGSHYKG
+386 TRSGSHYKG

>member
-1 MRRKIVSSLL
+1 MRRKLVSSLL
-11 CMMMMCTVCTPTYA
+11 CMMMMCTVCTPAYA
-25 DDSVTATTSSAA
+25 DEAVTADTSVT
-37 TEVVTTESTAEAA
+37 TEVATTESTTATV
-50 TTTTEQKSV
+50 TTTAAQKKV
-59 KKDNKKTKQ
+59 QKIDKKAKKTN
-68 TKTKKS
+68 TKK
-74 EKEKK
+74 KK
-79 KTKTKK
+79 KKA
-85 SKEKKKDSKKD
+85 SKN
-96 KEKKTKKSN
+96 SN
-105 KKDSSFVQAAPK
+105 KKDSSFVQEAPK

-132 KLAKEKRDAA
+132 KLVKEKRAA
-142 AQIKIK
+142 ADQIKEK
-148 RSEKKSYQKKLQ
+148 KSEKKEYQEKLQ
-160 LIQNFYDQ
+160 KIQNFYTQ
-168 WTYGAFIGIQT
+168 WNYGSYIGIQT
-179 SSDQSLNNL
+179 SSDQSLDNL
-188 NDPADQMI
+188 NDPADQTI
-196 QNLEKDL
+196 KQLADNL
-203 NDQELQESAMNYHF
+203 NDTGLIQASMNYHF
-217 GLQDQKNILLM
+217 GLQDQKNILIM
-228 MDSQDSFDLQP
+228 MDSQDSIDLQP

-251 TQEIDQT
+251 IQSIDQK
-258 IKDLKISIQV
+258 IRDLKTSIQV

-273 KLIEKK
+273 KLIENK

-286 MDLLKKSN
+286 MNLLKKSN
-294 LTKDKA
+294 LTKEKA

-318 CEEKYGVNAIGIMAI
+318 CEEKYGVNAIGVMAI

-386 TKSGSHYKG
+386 TRSGSHYKG

>member
-1 MRRKIVSSLL
+1 MRRKLVSSLL
-11 CMMMMCTVCTPTYA
+11 CMMMMCTVCTPAYA
-25 DDSVTATTSSAA
+25 DEAVTADTSVT
-37 TEVVTTESTAEAA
+37 TEVATTESTTATV
-50 TTTTEQKSV
+50 TTTAAQKKV
-59 KKDNKKTKQ
+59 QKIDKKAKKTN
-68 TKTKKS
+68 TKK
-74 EKEKK
+74 KK
-79 KTKTKK
+79 KKA
-85 SKEKKKDSKKD
+85 SKN
-96 KEKKTKKSN
+96 SN
-105 KKDSSFVQAAPK
+105 KKDSSFVQEAPK

-132 KLAKEKRDAA
+132 KLVKEKRAA
-142 AQIKIK
+142 ADQIKEK
-148 RSEKKSYQKKLQ
+148 KSEKKEYQEKLQ
-160 LIQNFYDQ
+160 KIQNFYTQ
-168 WTYGAFIGIQT
+168 WNYGSYIGIQT
-179 SSDQSLNNL
+179 SSDQSLDNL
-188 NDPADQMI
+188 NDPADQTI
-196 QNLEKDL
+196 KQLADNL
-203 NDQELQESAMNYHF
+203 NDTGLIQASMNYHF
-217 GLQDQKNILLM
+217 GLQDQKNILIM
-228 MDSQDSFDLQP
+228 MDSQDSIDLQP

-251 TQEIDQT
+251 IQSIDQK
-258 IKDLKISIQV
+258 IRYLKTSIQV

-273 KLIEKK
+273 KLIENK

-286 MDLLKKSN
+286 MNLLKKSN

-318 CEEKYGVNAIGIMAI
+318 CEEKYGVNAIGVMAI

-386 TKSGSHYKG
+386 TRSGSHYKG

>member
-1 MRRKIVSSLL
+1 MRRKLVSSLL
-11 CMMMMCTVCTPTYA
+11 FMMMMCTVCTPAYA
-25 DDSVTATTSSAA
+25 DEAVTADTSVT
-37 TEVVTTESTAEAA
+37 TEVATTESTTATV
-50 TTTTEQKSV
+50 TTTAAQKKV
-59 KKDNKKTKQ
+59 QKIDKKAKKTN
-68 TKTKKS
+68 TKK
-74 EKEKK
+74 KK
-79 KTKTKK
+79 KKA
-85 SKEKKKDSKKD
+85 SKN
-96 KEKKTKKSN
+96 SN
-105 KKDSSFVQAAPK
+105 KKDSSFVQEAPK

-132 KLAKEKRDAA
+132 KLVKEKRAA
-142 AQIKIK
+142 ADQIKEK
-148 RSEKKSYQKKLQ
+148 KSEKKEYQEKLQ
-160 LIQNFYDQ
+160 KIQNFYTQ
-168 WTYGAFIGIQT
+168 WNYGSYIGIQT
-179 SSDQSLNNL
+179 SSDQSLDNL
-188 NDPADQMI
+188 NDPADQTI
-196 QNLEKDL
+196 KQLADNL
-203 NDQELQESAMNYHF
+203 NDTGLIQASMNYHF
-217 GLQDQKNILLM
+217 GLQDQKNILIM
-228 MDSQDSFDLQP
+228 MDSQDSIDLQP

-251 TQEIDQT
+251 IQSIDQK
-258 IKDLKISIQV
+258 IRDLKTSIQV

-273 KLIEKK
+273 KLIENK

-286 MDLLKKSN
+286 MNLLKKSN

-318 CEEKYGVNAIGIMAI
+318 CEEKYGVNAIGVMAI

-386 TKSGSHYKG
+386 TRSGSHYKG

>member
-1 MRRKIVSSLL
+1 MRRKLVSSLL
-11 CMMMMCTVCTPTYA
+11 CMMMMCTVCTPAYA
-25 DDSVTATTSSAA
+25 DEAVTADTSVTTEAA
-37 TEVVTTESTAEAA
+37 TTESTTATV
-50 TTTTEQKSV
+50 TTTAAQKKV
-59 KKDNKKTKQ
+59 QKIDKKAKKTN
-68 TKTKKS
+68 TK
-74 EKEKK
+74 KK
-79 KTKTKK
+79 KTNTKK
-85 SKEKKKDSKKD
+85 SKKDKKNSKKKKVSKN
-96 KEKKTKKSN
+96 SN
-105 KKDSSFVQAAPK
+105 KKDSSFVQEAPK

-132 KLAKEKRDAA
+132 KLVKEKRAA
-142 AQIKIK
+142 ADQIKEK
-148 RSEKKSYQKKLQ
+148 KSEKKEYQEKLQ
-160 LIQNFYDQ
+160 KIQNFYTQ
-168 WTYGAFIGIQT
+168 WNYGSYIGIQT
-179 SSDQSLNNL
+179 SSDQSLDNL
-188 NDPADQMI
+188 NDPADQTI
-196 QNLEKDL
+196 KQLADNL
-203 NDQELQESAMNYHF
+203 NDTELIQASMNYHF
-217 GLQDQKNILLM
+217 GLQDQKNILIM
-228 MDSQDSFDLQP
+228 MDSQDSMNLQP

-251 TQEIDQT
+251 IQSIDQK
-258 IKDLKISIQV
+258 IRDLKTSIQV

-273 KLIEKK
+273 KLIENK

-286 MDLLKKSN
+286 MNLLKKSN

-318 CEEKYGVNAIGIMAI
+318 CEEKYGVNAIGVMAI

-386 TKSGSHYKG
+386 TRSGSHYKG